1 MIWLLLSIL
10 TLFANPG
17 DNFTVTITQPA
28 LLETSDSCLF
38 FVETMNSSAYLPAG
52 SYVVKVGASC
62 EPGVKYVTANGL
74 RIAEVSVSSQ
84 LNQEKLKNY
93 ALWLESK
100 LMAISGEI
108 AVLKGKIENL
118 NRKLNE
124 TESEKDK
131 LEMEKKTLEMEFF
144 RLNETYN
151 SLKLRYDLL
160 SEEFEGRALKI
171 AQMESEIK
179 SLAEQSATYRMAT
192 FFLVSIFVGS
202 FTAMVMMT
210 RRSKE

>member
-1 MIWLLLSIL
+1 MIWMLLSIL
-10 TLFANPG
+10 TLFAVPG

-38 FVETMNSSAYLPAG
+38 FVDTMNSSAYLPAG

-74 RIAEVSVSSQ
+74 RIAEVSVTSD
-84 LNQEKLKNY
+84 LKPENLRKY
-93 ALWLESK
+93 AVWLESK
-100 LMAISGEI
+100 LMTVSSEI
-108 AVLKGKIENL
+108 GVLKGKIENIT
-118 NRKLNE
+118 RKLNE
-124 TESEKDK
+124 TEAEKSK
-131 LEMEKKTLEMEFF
+131 LEMEKKALEMEFF
-144 RLNETYN
+144 RLNESYN

-160 SEEFEGRALKI
+160 SEEFESRAIKI

-179 SLAEQSATYRMAT
+179 SLAEQSMTYRMAT

-202 FTAMVMMT
+202 FTAMVLMI
-210 RRSKE
+210 RRSS